1 MIENTIYNLID
12 TIRFLAGE
20 YEYSRYYD
28 LFQSHKEKDKQEVY
42 TIFCDTFSIQR
53 PVASILVD
61 SFEEL
66 ERINTESVLSV
77 KYGLPSTV
85 INLSRSNLNDY
96 IGKVVEYTPKIRDG
110 EYDFE
115 PKMKARIKTI
125 RILDEG
131 TSDEHFCII
140 FDITEFHEHNKQY
153 MVAEYYPKDRSMP
166 LETWEQQRT
175 YPMNMT
181 GDERGMVRDYYSNP
195 MPFIL
200 SK

>member
-20 YEYSRYYD
+20 YDYSRYYD
-28 LFQSHKEKDKQEVY
+28 FFQSNKEKDKQEVY
-42 TIFCDTFSIQR
+42 TIFCDTFKITR

-61 SFEEL
+61 SLEGLEE
-66 ERINTESVLSV
+66 INSSDSLSV
-77 KYGLPSTV
+77 KYGIPSST
-85 INLSRSNLNDY
+85 INLSRANLNDY
-96 IGKVVEYTPKIRDG
+96 IGKVIEYTPKIRNG

-115 PKMKARIKTI
+115 PNMKARIESV

-131 TSDEHFCII
+131 TPDEHFAIML
-140 FDITEFHEHNKQY
+140 DITEFAEHNKQY
-153 MVAEYYPKDRSMP
+153 MIAEYWPSKEGDP
-166 LETWEQQRT
+166 LETWGQQSY
-175 YPMNMT
+175 YPMKKK
-181 GDERGMVRDYYSNP
+181 GKDQGKVRDYYSNP